1 MINIAVIEDE
11 KASLEQINQ
20 VLTRFSQENKEEIKI
35 NNFHD
40 GETFLSCLSQKF
52 DVILMDIEL
61 PGINGMDTCF
71 KLREIDKEAHIIF
84 TTNMAQ
90 YAIRGY
96 KVNAMS
102 YLMKPINYDELEV
115 LLKLIVDE
123 KKVKIQPIT
132 LKINNSIKVI
142 DIKDIKYIESYGH
155 EIIYYTI
162 NETYTKR
169 GSSIKEIYSNI
180 KDGGFAKI
188 NSSTIVNIKFCQ
200 EINNE
205 YVLIDNKKLYISR
218 NMKKEFLERLSL
230 FLTK

>member
-1 MINIAVIEDE
+1 M
-11 KASLEQINQ
+11 
-20 VLTRFSQENKEEIKI
+20 
-35 NNFHD
+35 
-40 GETFLSCLSQKF
+40 
-52 DVILMDIEL
+52 
-61 PGINGMDTCF
+61 
-71 KLREIDKEAHIIF
+71 
-84 TTNMAQ
+84 
-90 YAIRGY
+90 
-96 KVNAMS
+96 
-102 YLMKPINYDELEV
+102 
-115 LLKLIVDE
+115 
-123 KKVKIQPIT
+123 
-132 LKINNSIKVI
+132 